1 MASNVNPTVRRRR
14 LGQELRRLR
23 ELKGMTAE
31 EVAERL
37 LVSQSKISRLENGRR
52 SISQRDVRDLCG
64 VYEVE
69 DHRIVDSLMQ
79 MAKDSRQQGWWHAF
93 GDIPYSVYIGLETD
107 AASLRVYDPQV
118 VPGLLQTPQY
128 AEALIAG
135 ALPETVPADVEKRV
149 NVRLRRQERV
159 KATENPLRLWV
170 VIDEAALR
178 RTIGG
183 KQLMIDQL
191 ESLIDQSRLPHVTVQ
206 VLPFSMGAHPGI
218 NGQYAILEFPDASDS
233 SVVYIEGVTSDLYLE
248 KANDVQKY
256 SVMYEHSAGAGPECG
271 PDPGIHHRDRQGV
284 RRWNG
289 LLSAGIGRL
298 GAEARHGTPRAHRG
312 GRPSRNMPSGRV
324 NGRPAARRL
333 RVASITPT
341 ENAGRERPTREN
353 RSEHGNSSGRHGH
366 LDQVLVLHRKRRM
379 R

>member
-1 MASNVNPTVRRRR
+1 VASSVNPTVRRRR

-79 MAKDSRQQGWWHAF
+79 MAKDSRQQGWWHSF

-118 VPGLLQTPQY
+118 VPGLLQTRPY

-135 ALPETVPADVEKRV
+135 ALPETASGDIDKRV
-149 NVRLRRQERV
+149 QVRLRRQERIS
-159 KATENPLRLWV
+159 APENPLRLWTV
-170 VIDEAALR
+170 LDEAALR
-178 RTIGG
+178 RVVGNRS
-183 KQLMIDQL
+183 LMRDQL
-191 ESLIDQSRLPHVTVQ
+191 EHLVEQSQLPHVTVQ
-206 VLPFSMGAHPGI
+206 VIPFDMGAHPGL
-218 NGQYAILEFPDASDS
+218 NGQYAILEFPDAADS

-256 SVMYEHSAGAGPECG
+256 SVMYEHLRAQALNVEQS
-271 PDPGIHHRDRQGV
+271 RQFI
-284 RRWNG
+284 
-289 LLSAGIGRL
+289 ADI
-298 GAEARHGTPRAHRG
+298 AKEYAR
-312 GRPSRNMPSGRV
+312 
-324 NGRPAARRL
+324 
-333 RVASITPT
+333 
-341 ENAGRERPTREN
+341 
-353 RSEHGNSSGRHGH
+353 
-366 LDQVLVLHRKRRM
+366 
-379 R
+379 

>member
-79 MAKDSRQQGWWHAF
+79 MAKDSRQQGWWHSF

-118 VPGLLQTPQY
+118 VPGLLQTRQY
-128 AEALIAG
+128 AESLIAG
-135 ALPETVPADVEKRV
+135 ALPETASADIEKRV
-149 NVRLRRQERV
+149 QVRMRRQERIS
-159 KATENPLRLWV
+159 AAENPLRLWTV
-170 VIDEAALR
+170 LDEAALR
-178 RTIGG
+178 RVVGNRS
-183 KQLMIDQL
+183 LMRDQL
-191 ESLIDQSRLPHVTVQ
+191 EHLVEQSNLPHVTVQ
-206 VLPFSMGAHPGI
+206 VIPFDMGSHPGL
-218 NGQYAILEFPDASDS
+218 NGQYAILEFPDAADS

-256 SVMYEHSAGAGPECG
+256 SVMYEHLRAQALNVEQS
-271 PDPGIHHRDRQGV
+271 RQFI
-284 RRWNG
+284 
-289 LLSAGIGRL
+289 ADI
-298 GAEARHGTPRAHRG
+298 AKDYAR
-312 GRPSRNMPSGRV
+312 
-324 NGRPAARRL
+324 
-333 RVASITPT
+333 
-341 ENAGRERPTREN
+341 
-353 RSEHGNSSGRHGH
+353 
-366 LDQVLVLHRKRRM
+366 
-379 R
+379 

>member
-107 AASLRVYDPQV
+107 AASLRVYEPQV
-118 VPGLLQTPQY
+118 VPGLLQTRQY

-135 ALPETVPADVEKRV
+135 ALPESGVTDIEKRV
-149 NVRLRRQERV
+149 SVRLRRQERI
-159 KATENPLRLWV
+159 KDAEHPLRLWA

-178 RTIGG
+178 RRVGDR
-183 KQLMIDQL
+183 QLMREQL
-191 ESLIDQSRLPHVTVQ
+191 EHLVELSHQPHVTVQ
-206 VLPFSMGAHPGI
+206 VLPFDMGAHPGI

-256 SVMYEHSAGAGPECG
+256 SVMYEHLRAQALNVEQT
-271 PDPGIHHRDRQGV
+271 RQFIETI
-284 RRWNG
+284 
-289 LLSAGIGRL
+289 AKDY
-298 GAEARHGTPRAHRG
+298 ARET
-312 GRPSRNMPSGRV
+312 
-324 NGRPAARRL
+324 
-333 RVASITPT
+333 
-341 ENAGRERPTREN
+341 AGRF
-353 RSEHGNSSGRHGH
+353 
-366 LDQVLVLHRKRRM
+366 DD
-379 R
+379 

>member
-79 MAKDSRQQGWWHAF
+79 MAKDSRQQGWWHSF

-107 AASLRVYDPQV
+107 AASLRIYDPQV
-118 VPGLLQTPQY
+118 VPGLLQTHQY

-135 ALPETVPADVEKRV
+135 ALPETAPADIEKRV
-149 NVRLRRQERV
+149 QVRMRRQERIS
-159 KATENPLRLWV
+159 AAENPLRLWTV
-170 VIDEAALR
+170 LDEAALR
-178 RTIGG
+178 RIVGSPA
-183 KQLMIDQL
+183 LMREQL
-191 ESLIDQSRLPHVTVQ
+191 EHLVEQSRLPHVTVQ
-206 VLPFSMGAHPGI
+206 VIPFDMGAHPGL
-218 NGQYAILEFPDASDS
+218 NGQYAILEFPDTADS

-256 SVMYEHSAGAGPECG
+256 SVMYEHLRAQALNVEQS
-271 PDPGIHHRDRQGV
+271 RQFI
-284 RRWNG
+284 
-289 LLSAGIGRL
+289 ADI
-298 GAEARHGTPRAHRG
+298 AK
-312 GRPSRNMPSGRV
+312 
-324 NGRPAARRL
+324 
-333 RVASITPT
+333 
-341 ENAGRERPTREN
+341 
-353 RSEHGNSSGRHGH
+353 GH
-366 LDQVLVLHRKRRM
+366 M

>member
-1 MASNVNPTVRRRR
+1 VASNVNPTVRRRR

-31 EVAERL
+31 EVAERV

-79 MAKDSRQQGWWHAF
+79 MAKDSRQQGWWHSF

-118 VPGLLQTPQY
+118 VPGLLQTRQY

-135 ALPETVPADVEKRV
+135 ALPETAPADIEKRV
-149 NVRLRRQERV
+149 QVRMRRQERIS
-159 KATENPLRLWV
+159 AADNPLRLWTV
-170 VIDEAALR
+170 LDEAALR
-178 RTIGG
+178 RVVGNRALMRE
-183 KQLMIDQL
+183 QLDHL
-191 ESLIDQSRLPHVTVQ
+191 VEQSQLPHVTVQ
-206 VLPFSMGAHPGI
+206 VIPFDMGAHPGL
-218 NGQYAILEFPDASDS
+218 NGQYAILEFPDAADS

-256 SVMYEHSAGAGPECG
+256 SVMYEHLRAQALNVEQS
-271 PDPGIHHRDRQGV
+271 RQFI
-284 RRWNG
+284 
-289 LLSAGIGRL
+289 AKI
-298 GAEARHGTPRAHRG
+298 AKDYA
-312 GRPSRNMPSGRV
+312 
-324 NGRPAARRL
+324 
-333 RVASITPT
+333 T
-341 ENAGRERPTREN
+341 EYA
-353 RSEHGNSSGRHGH
+353 
-366 LDQVLVLHRKRRM
+366 D
-379 R
+379 

>member
-79 MAKDSRQQGWWHAF
+79 MAKDSRQQGWWHSF

-118 VPGLLQTPQY
+118 VPGLLQTRTY
-128 AEALIAG
+128 AESLISG
-135 ALPETVPADVEKRV
+135 ALPEATPTDIDKRV
-149 NVRLRRQERV
+149 QVRVRRQERIS
-159 KATENPLRLWV
+159 AADNPLRLWAV
-170 VIDEAALR
+170 LDEATLR
-178 RTIGG
+178 REVGN
-183 KQLMIDQL
+183 KQVMIEQL
-191 ESLIDQSRLPHVTVQ
+191 EHLIEMSQLPHVTVQ
-206 VLPFSMGAHPGI
+206 LIPFTMGAHPGVS
-218 NGQYAILEFPDASDS
+218 GQYAILEFPDAADS

-248 KANDVQKY
+248 KAQDVQKY
-256 SVMYEHSAGAGPECG
+256 SVMYEHLRAQALNADQS
-271 PDPGIHHRDRQGV
+271 RDFISKV
-284 RRWNG
+284 
-289 LLSAGIGRL
+289 AK
-298 GAEARHGTPRAHRG
+298 EYAR
-312 GRPSRNMPSGRV
+312 
-324 NGRPAARRL
+324 
-333 RVASITPT
+333 
-341 ENAGRERPTREN
+341 
-353 RSEHGNSSGRHGH
+353 
-366 LDQVLVLHRKRRM
+366 
-379 R
+379 

>member
-1 MASNVNPTVRRRR
+1 MASSVNPTVRRRR

-69 DHRIVDSLMQ
+69 DVRIVDSLMQ
-79 MAKDSRQQGWWHAF
+79 MAKDSRQQGWWHSF

-118 VPGLLQTPQY
+118 VPGLLQTRQY

-135 ALPETVPADVEKRV
+135 ALPETAAADVEKRV
-149 NVRLRRQERV
+149 QVRLRRQERIT
-159 KATENPLRLWV
+159 APENPLRLWTV
-170 VIDEAALR
+170 MDEAAVR
-178 RTIGG
+178 RVVGNRS
-183 KQLMIDQL
+183 LMRDQL
-191 ESLIDQSRLPHVTVQ
+191 EYLVEQSQLPHVTVQ
-206 VLPFSMGAHPGI
+206 VIPFEMGAHPGV
-218 NGQYAILEFPDASDS
+218 NGQYAILEFPDAADS

-256 SVMYEHSAGAGPECG
+256 SVMYEHLRAQALNADQS
-271 PDPGIHHRDRQGV
+271 RQFI
-284 RRWNG
+284 
-289 LLSAGIGRL
+289 ADI
-298 GAEARHGTPRAHRG
+298 AKEYAR
-312 GRPSRNMPSGRV
+312 
-324 NGRPAARRL
+324 
-333 RVASITPT
+333 
-341 ENAGRERPTREN
+341 
-353 RSEHGNSSGRHGH
+353 
-366 LDQVLVLHRKRRM
+366 
-379 R
+379 

>member
-107 AASLRVYDPQV
+107 AASLRVYEPQV
-118 VPGLLQTPQY
+118 VPGLLQTRQY

-135 ALPETVPADVEKRV
+135 ALPESGTTDIEKRV
-149 NVRLRRQERV
+149 SVRLRRQERIND
-159 KATENPLRLWV
+159 AEHPLRLWV
-170 VIDEAALR
+170 VVDEAALR
-178 RTIGG
+178 RLVGD
-183 KQLMIDQL
+183 KQLMREQL
-191 ESLIDQSRLPHVTVQ
+191 EHLVELSQLPHVTVQ
-206 VLPFSMGAHPGI
+206 VLPFDMGAHPGI

-256 SVMYEHSAGAGPECG
+256 SVMYEHLRAQALNV
-271 PDPGIHHRDRQGV
+271 DQTRQFI
-284 RRWNG
+284 
-289 LLSAGIGRL
+289 ADI
-298 GAEARHGTPRAHRG
+298 AKDYAR
-312 GRPSRNMPSGRV
+312 
-324 NGRPAARRL
+324 
-333 RVASITPT
+333 
-341 ENAGRERPTREN
+341 
-353 RSEHGNSSGRHGH
+353 
-366 LDQVLVLHRKRRM
+366 
-379 R
+379 

>member
-1 MASNVNPTVRRRR
+1 VASNVNPTVRRRR

-79 MAKDSRQQGWWHAF
+79 MAKDSRQQGWWHSF

-118 VPGLLQTPQY
+118 VPGLLQTKQY

-135 ALPETVPADVEKRV
+135 ALPETASADVEKRV
-149 NVRLRRQERV
+149 QVRLRRQERIT
-159 KATENPLRLWV
+159 APENPLRLWTV
-170 VIDEAALR
+170 MDEAALR
-178 RTIGG
+178 RVVGNRS
-183 KQLMIDQL
+183 LMRDQL
-191 ESLIDQSRLPHVTVQ
+191 EHLVEQSQLPHVTVQ
-206 VLPFSMGAHPGI
+206 VIPFDMGAHPGL
-218 NGQYAILEFPDASDS
+218 NGQYAILEFPDAADS

-256 SVMYEHSAGAGPECG
+256 SVMYEHLRAQALN
-271 PDPGIHHRDRQGV
+271 PDQSRQFI
-284 RRWNG
+284 
-289 LLSAGIGRL
+289 ADI
-298 GAEARHGTPRAHRG
+298 AKDY
-312 GRPSRNMPSGRV
+312 
-324 NGRPAARRL
+324 AAR
-333 RVASITPT
+333 
-341 ENAGRERPTREN
+341 
-353 RSEHGNSSGRHGH
+353 
-366 LDQVLVLHRKRRM
+366 
-379 R
+379 

>member
-64 VYEVE
+64 VYDVE

-107 AASLRVYDPQV
+107 AASLRVYDPQI
-118 VPGLLQTPQY
+118 VPGLLQTPRY
-128 AEALIAG
+128 AEALITG
-135 ALPETVPADVEKRV
+135 ALPETAVTDVEKRV
-149 NVRLRRQERV
+149 NVRLRRQERILT
-159 KATENPLRLWV
+159 AEQPLRLWA

-178 RTIGG
+178 RVVGD
-183 KQLMIDQL
+183 KQLMREQL
-191 ESLIDQSRLPHVTVQ
+191 EHLVEQSQLPHVTVQ
-206 VLPFSMGAHPGI
+206 ILPFDMGAHPGI
-218 NGQYAILEFPDASDS
+218 SGHYAILEFPDAADS

-256 SVMYEHSAGAGPECG
+256 SVMYEHLRAQALNVEAS
-271 PDPGIHHRDRQGV
+271 RQFI
-284 RRWNG
+284 
-289 LLSAGIGRL
+289 ADI
-298 GAEARHGTPRAHRG
+298 AKEYAR
-312 GRPSRNMPSGRV
+312 
-324 NGRPAARRL
+324 
-333 RVASITPT
+333 
-341 ENAGRERPTREN
+341 
-353 RSEHGNSSGRHGH
+353 
-366 LDQVLVLHRKRRM
+366 
-379 R
+379 

>member
-64 VYEVE
+64 VYDVE

-107 AASLRVYDPQV
+107 AASLRVYDPQI

-128 AEALIAG
+128 AEALITG
-135 ALPETVPADVEKRV
+135 ALPETAATDVEKRV
-149 NVRLRRQERV
+149 NVRLRRQERILT
-159 KATENPLRLWV
+159 AEQPLRLWA
-170 VIDEAALR
+170 VIDEASLR
-178 RTIGG
+178 RVVGD
-183 KQLMIDQL
+183 KQLMREQL
-191 ESLIDQSRLPHVTVQ
+191 EHLVEQSQLPHVTVQ
-206 VLPFSMGAHPGI
+206 ILPFDMGAHPGI
-218 NGQYAILEFPDASDS
+218 SGHYAILEFPDAADS

-256 SVMYEHSAGAGPECG
+256 SVMYEHLRAQALNVEAS
-271 PDPGIHHRDRQGV
+271 RQFI
-284 RRWNG
+284 
-289 LLSAGIGRL
+289 ADI
-298 GAEARHGTPRAHRG
+298 AKEYAR
-312 GRPSRNMPSGRV
+312 
-324 NGRPAARRL
+324 
-333 RVASITPT
+333 
-341 ENAGRERPTREN
+341 
-353 RSEHGNSSGRHGH
+353 
-366 LDQVLVLHRKRRM
+366 
-379 R
+379 